1 MARGPAG
8 LQQVLARAEREVLSE
23 VAGPP
28 GHQFQTERHKG
39 HPIQGTPQRDRDHL
53 RRGQSL
59 PTQIIDS
66 TAHTDQ
72 SVYSP

>member
-28 GHQFQTERHKG
+28 GHQLQTERHKG

-53 RRGQSL
+53 RRG
-59 PTQIIDS
+59 
-66 TAHTDQ
+66 
-72 SVYSP
+72 

>member
-23 VAGPP
+23 VTGPP
-28 GHQFQTERHKG
+28 GHQLQTERHKG

-53 RRGQSL
+53 RRGQSP
-59 PTQIIDS
+59 PTQIFES
-66 TAHTDQ
+66 MANTDHW
-72 SVYSP
+72 V

>member
-1 MARGPAG
+1 MAWGPAG
-8 LQQVLARAEREVLSE
+8 LQQVLARAEWEVLSE

-39 HPIQGTPQRDRDHL
+39 HPIKGTPQRDRDHL
-53 RRGQSL
+53 RRGQFL

-66 TAHTDQ
+66 TAHTGQ
-72 SVYSP
+72 SVYNP